1 MPITIGLIVAGGAIV
16 GKTIDS
22 AVQARRARNAAEE
35 IRNNLVEPTYNRD
48 ETPFQMYAD
57 IKNEGIITE
66 MPQMAAMRNRQMTN
80 ASSYLGDIANMA
92 GGSSA
97 AKMGALQ
104 GLYEKSIMPGEADI
118 AMASA
123 NYADNQRQMK
133 TRNMMALLPM
143 MNAEKRMEYVENVR
157 NPYARGLAESAA
169 LEQASL
175 QHRENAWNTVM
186 QGGMMF
192 AGGLGQGGTGG
203 TQASSMVPGTGAS
216 GAAASMNSFTSMP
229 GSYGANY
236 GAQANS
242 FGNYGTPAAGSG
254 MGGMWQGQLGNSF
267 GGGYYDPNMG
277 TWVSN

>member
-16 GKTIDS
+16 GKTIDN
-22 AVQARRARNAAEE
+22 AVQARRARKEAEE
-35 IRNNLVEPTYNRD
+35 IRNNLVDPTYNRD

-57 IKNEGIITE
+57 IKNEGIVTE
-66 MPQMAAMRNRQMTN
+66 MPQLVGMRNRQLTN
-80 ASSYLGDIANMA
+80 ASGYLGDISTMA

-97 AKMGALQ
+97 AKIGALQ

-118 AMASA
+118 ALASA
-123 NYADNQRQMK
+123 NYADNQRKMK
-133 TRNMMALLPM
+133 LANMMQLLPM

-169 LEQASL
+169 LTQASL
-175 QHRENAWNTVM
+175 QHRENAWNTAI

-192 AGGLGQGGTGG
+192 AGGLGQGGDGTTTG
-203 TQASSMVPGTGAS
+203 SVVPGTTAS
-216 GAAASMNSFTSMP
+216 NAAAAMGSFTNMA

-254 MGGMWQGQLGNSF
+254 MGAQWQGQIGNSF
-267 GGGYYDPNMG
+267 GGGYYDPTMG

>member
-16 GKTIDS
+16 GKTIDN
-22 AVQARRARNAAEE
+22 AVQSRRARKEAEE
-35 IRNNLVEPTYNRD
+35 IRSNLVDPTYNRD
-48 ETPFQMYAD
+48 TEPFQMYAD
-57 IKNEGIITE
+57 IKNEGIVTE
-66 MPQMAAMRNRQMTN
+66 MPQLVGMRNRQLTN
-80 ASSYLGDIANMA
+80 ASAYLGDISTMA

-97 AKMGALQ
+97 AKIGALQ

-118 AMASA
+118 ALASA
-123 NYADNQRQMK
+123 NYADNQRKMK
-133 TRNMMALLPM
+133 LANMMQLLPM

-175 QHRENAWNTVM
+175 QHRENAWNTAM
-186 QGGMMF
+186 MGGMMF
-192 AGGLGQGGTGG
+192 ARGIGQGGTDG
-203 TQASSMVPGTGAS
+203 TQPGSVVPGTGSS
-216 GAAASMNSFTSMP
+216 GAAAAMGSFTSMP

-267 GGGYYDPNMG
+267 GGGYYDPTMG